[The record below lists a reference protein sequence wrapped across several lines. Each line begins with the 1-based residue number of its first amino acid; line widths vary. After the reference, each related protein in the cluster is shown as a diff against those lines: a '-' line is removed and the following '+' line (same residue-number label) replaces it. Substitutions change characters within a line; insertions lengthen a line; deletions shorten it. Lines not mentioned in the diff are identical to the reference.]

1 MVKTMVSCKFSLKP
15 IQLDTVPP
23 KMMLYHSIIIFPIKM
38 ASWGY
43 ASFSVPF
50 TNMKKLL
57 FVGIVGV
64 VCKNKRSL

>member
-1 MVKTMVSCKFSLKP
+1 MF
-15 IQLDTVPP
+15 
-23 KMMLYHSIIIFPIKM
+23 YHFIIICAIKM
-38 ASWGY
+38 ASKMGY